1 MYRGTGLVSAFN
13 VLLLIKSFVK
23 GFYQCNGFNRILS
36 CQTLMQDSQAPVLTV
51 SILLKIDTLMHLYHD
66 MNFVINPNLI
76 LDSEYKLV
84 SVHFI

>member
-1 MYRGTGLVSAFN
+1 
-13 VLLLIKSFVK
+13 
-23 GFYQCNGFNRILS
+23 
-36 CQTLMQDSQAPVLTV
+36 MQDSQAPVLTV

-84 SVHFI
+84 SILYMENEKKSTELPIYCKLVFRVDV

>member
-1 MYRGTGLVSAFN
+1 
-13 VLLLIKSFVK
+13 
-23 GFYQCNGFNRILS
+23 
-36 CQTLMQDSQAPVLTV
+36 MQDSQAPVLTV

-84 SVHFI
+84 SIHVI